1 MSLNAAS
8 KQIVFEN
15 ISYSMQYY
23 EVRHATNEKK
33 VGTTPP
39 PTAG

>member
-23 EVRHATNEKK
+23 EVRHATNQKNRYY
-33 VGTTPP
+33 PP
-39 PTAG
+39 PTAV